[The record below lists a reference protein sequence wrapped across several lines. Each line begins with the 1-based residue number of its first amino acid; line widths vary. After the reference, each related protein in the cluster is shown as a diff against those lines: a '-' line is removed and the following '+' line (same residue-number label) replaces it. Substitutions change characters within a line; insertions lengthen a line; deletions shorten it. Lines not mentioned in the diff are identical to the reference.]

1 MIQMQ
6 PKLVK
11 KSSSKHPWIVL
22 GISLTII
29 LGLFLYW
36 SYNLGNEEESLTFSV
51 CNQSYAQTQNM
62 FETMDFE
69 SSLVFKDYLIYGET
83 LNIYAENYVL
93 GQVDPFVGK
102 TLVLKNLC
110 DGYEWVYMLEKNIDG
125 QIPLELLPEGFY
137 ELYIV
142 EDLKRKRLVSNE
154 DVLLNFYPIARENE
168 ALEVTLLAQNT
179 FGNADEP
186 IELKQRY
193 FFLDVHKVQSSSVDT
208 IYDIVID
215 PAHSSNLNGGIE
227 KGRSA
232 FSLVEANE
240 TLRLALL
247 LKEDL
252 EKSGLKVY
260 LTRDDH
266 EDVVDLYGVEG
277 RLYQAY
283 QVQAKYYIEL
293 NMMYSS
299 NEAIRG
305 STAHYSR
312 YASNRFATLVF
323 KSYLDNTKLVPRGTS
338 TNGNIDGVKAA
349 PSYEGYDAIP
359 VIRESGGRI
368 LGAGT
373 MSEASMEN
381 ASFNK
386 NARIGMQSL
395 SLDLIYI
402 SNQEDVDYFTQNL
415 ETLSVNLSQGIIDY
429 LRINP

>member
-6 PKLVK
+6 PKFVK

-36 SYNLGNEEESLTFSV
+36 SYDLGNEKESLTFSV

-83 LNIYAENYVL
+83 LNIYAEDYVL

-110 DGYEWVYMLEKNIDG
+110 DGYEWVYMMEKNIDG

-154 DVLLNFYPIARENE
+154 DILLNFYPIARETE

-179 FGNADEP
+179 FGTADEL
-186 IELKQRY
+186 IELKERF
-193 FFLDVHKVQSSSVDT
+193 FFLDVHKMPSSTEDI
-208 IYDIVID
+208 IYDLVID

-232 FSLVEANE
+232 FSLIEANE

-266 EDVVDLYGVEG
+266 EDVVDLYGVDG

-299 NEAIRG
+299 NETIRG

-323 KSYLDNTKLVPRGTS
+323 KSYLDNTTLVPRGTS

-381 ASFNK
+381 AIFNK
-386 NARIGMQSL
+386 DARIGMQSL

-402 SNQEDVDYFTQNL
+402 SNQEDVDFFTQNL
-415 ETLSVNLSQGIIDY
+415 ETLSANLGQGIIDY

>member
-1 MIQMQ
+1 M
-6 PKLVK
+6 
-11 KSSSKHPWIVL
+11 
-22 GISLTII
+22 
-29 LGLFLYW
+29 
-36 SYNLGNEEESLTFSV
+36 
-51 CNQSYAQTQNM
+51 
-62 FETMDFE
+62 
-69 SSLVFKDYLIYGET
+69 
-83 LNIYAENYVL
+83 
-93 GQVDPFVGK
+93 
-102 TLVLKNLC
+102 
-110 DGYEWVYMLEKNIDG
+110 
-125 QIPLELLPEGFY
+125 
-137 ELYIV
+137 
-142 EDLKRKRLVSNE
+142 
-154 DVLLNFYPIARENE
+154 
-168 ALEVTLLAQNT
+168 
-179 FGNADEP
+179 
-186 IELKQRY
+186 
-193 FFLDVHKVQSSSVDT
+193 
-208 IYDIVID
+208 
-215 PAHSSNLNGGIE
+215 
-227 KGRSA
+227 A
-232 FSLVEANE
+232 FSLIEANE

-247 LKEDL
+247 LKEEL

-266 EDVVDLYGVEG
+266 EDVVDLYGVDG

-323 KSYLDNTKLVPRGTS
+323 KSYLDNTTLVPRGTS
-338 TNGNIDGVKAA
+338 TNGNLDGVKAA

-381 ASFNK
+381 AIFNK
-386 NARIGMQSL
+386 DARIGMQSL

-415 ETLSVNLSQGIIDY
+415 ETLSLNLSQGIIDY